1 MSVRVKPSREEV
13 TQAEALYARMRQDPG
28 LKLHEGQLQQPGL
41 FPALIR
47 AFRQIRL
54 THLVWFQ
61 VALILLIEAAL
72 AFGKDPAYVLLVD
85 SLGLGLALLV
95 AWAIVRR
102 INRGFSTANHM
113 IGSIA
118 AGDLTQNLPPPGK
131 DEIGEIL
138 AGVTRM
144 RNNLHG
150 LVAALQQG
158 VGKLGQAAGALD
170 ADARQGAR
178 STAEQ
183 SAAAASMAAAVEELS
198 VSIDHVETS
207 ADETRSITEQS
218 GRSSAEGAG
227 VIRQAG
233 DEVGRLAQVVQES
246 ANTIRE
252 LEAMSETISRIVG
265 IIGDIAD
272 QTNLLALNAA
282 IEAARAGEQGRGFA
296 VVADEVRKL
305 AERTSTA
312 TGEITQTIAQ
322 IQGSTQKAVQQMATS
337 LGQVEQS
344 VKLAHQAGD
353 AVGGIESASA
363 EALRATDEIALA
375 LKEQSAAAREIARN
389 VESIAQGTESSS
401 ALAAETALLAQ
412 SLNDLATELNV
423 QVGKFR
429 VV

>member
-1 MSVRVKPSREEV
+1 
-13 TQAEALYARMRQDPG
+13 
-28 LKLHEGQLQQPGL
+28 
-41 FPALIR
+41 
-47 AFRQIRL
+47 
-54 THLVWFQ
+54 
-61 VALILLIEAAL
+61 
-72 AFGKDPAYVLLVD
+72 
-85 SLGLGLALLV
+85 
-95 AWAIVRR
+95 
-102 INRGFSTANHM
+102 
-113 IGSIA
+113 
-118 AGDLTQNLPPPGK
+118 
-131 DEIGEIL
+131 
-138 AGVTRM
+138 
-144 RNNLHG
+144 
-150 LVAALQQG
+150 
-158 VGKLGQAAGALD
+158 
-170 ADARQGAR
+170 
-178 STAEQ
+178 
-183 SAAAASMAAAVEELS
+183 MAAAVEELS

>member
-1 MSVRVKPSREEV
+1 MRNNQPVTPVEFVVRSGSAIISHTDRKGIITFANDDFVEASGFSLEEVLGQPHNIVRHPDMPAEAFRDAWATIEAGRPWQGLVKNRRKDGGFYWVKATITPLPDHSGYMSVRVKPSRQEV
-13 TQAEALYARMRQDPG
+13 IQAETLYARMGQDHS
-28 LKLHEGQLQQPGL
+28 LKLQEGQLLHRGL
-41 FPALIR
+41 FPALKR
-47 AFRQIRL
+47 GFRQIRL
-54 THLVWFQ
+54 TQLVWFQ
-61 VALILLIEAAL
+61 VALILLIEAAQ
-72 AFGKDPAYVLLVD
+72 ALVD
-85 SLGLGLALLV
+85 NQTYLWLVDGLGLGLALLV

-102 INRGFSTANHM
+102 VNRGFATANQM
-113 IGSIA
+113 IGAIA

-158 VGKLGQAAGALD
+158 VGKLGQAASTLD
-170 ADARQGAR
+170 EDARQGAR

-183 SAAAASMAAAVEELS
+183 SSAAASMAAAVEELS
-198 VSIDHVETS
+198 VSIDHVESS

-218 GRSSAEGAG
+218 GRASAEGAG

-252 LEAMSETISRIVG
+252 LETMSETISRIVG

-312 TGEITQTIAQ
+312 TG
-322 IQGSTQKAVQQMATS
+322 
-337 LGQVEQS
+337 
-344 VKLAHQAGD
+344 
-353 AVGGIESASA
+353 
-363 EALRATDEIALA
+363 
-375 LKEQSAAAREIARN
+375 
-389 VESIAQGTESSS
+389 
-401 ALAAETALLAQ
+401 
-412 SLNDLATELNV
+412 
-423 QVGKFR
+423 
-429 VV
+429 